1 MIHNN
6 VTIPMYLREQF
17 FFFYTDRH
25 RITQQKNNILT
36 YDFQIEQL
44 VDRFDKSF
52 VSKLFF
58 FLNNQLDLHCFKRT
72 IKIQKVDYHR

>member
-17 FFFYTDRH
+17 FFYTDRH
-25 RITQQKNNILT
+25 SKTQQKNNILT

-52 VSKLFF
+52 ASKLIHF
-58 FLNNQLDLHCFKRT
+58 
-72 IKIQKVDYHR
+72 

>member
-17 FFFYTDRH
+17 FFYTDRQ

-52 VSKLFF
+52 ASKLFFF

>member
-17 FFFYTDRH
+17 FFYTDRQ

-52 VSKLFF
+52 ASKLFF
-58 FLNNQLDLHCFKRT
+58 F
-72 IKIQKVDYHR
+72 

>member
-6 VTIPMYLREQF
+6 VSLPMYFESS

-36 YDFQIEQL
+36 YDFQIKQL
-44 VDRFDKSF
+44 DKSF
-52 VSKLFF
+52 ASKQFF
-58 FLNNQLDLHCFKRT
+58 K
-72 IKIQKVDYHR
+72 

>member
-17 FFFYTDRH
+17 FFYTDRQ

-52 VSKLFF
+52 ASKQFF
-58 FLNNQLDLHCFKRT
+58 FF
-72 IKIQKVDYHR
+72 

>member
-17 FFFYTDRH
+17 FFYTDRQ

-52 VSKLFF
+52 ASKLFF
-58 FLNNQLDLHCFKRT
+58 FF
-72 IKIQKVDYHR
+72 

>member
-17 FFFYTDRH
+17 FFYTDRQ

-58 FLNNQLDLHCFKRT
+58 F
-72 IKIQKVDYHR
+72 

>member
-17 FFFYTDRH
+17 FFYTDRQ

-52 VSKLFF
+52 ASKLFF
-58 FLNNQLDLHCFKRT
+58 FFKIT
-72 IKIQKVDYHR
+72 S

>member
-6 VTIPMYLREQF
+6 VTIPMYLREQ

-44 VDRFDKSF
+44 FDKSF
-52 VSKLFF
+52 ASKLF
-58 FLNNQLDLHCFKRT
+58 LKKNNQLYLHCFKRT

>member
-6 VTIPMYLREQF
+6 VTIPMYLREQ

-36 YDFQIEQL
+36 YVFQIEQL

-52 VSKLFF
+52 ASKLLF

>member
-6 VTIPMYLREQF
+6 VTIPMYLREQ

-44 VDRFDKSF
+44 VNRFEKSF
-52 VSKLFF
+52 ASKLFF
-58 FLNNQLDLHCFKRT
+58 FLKLDLNCFKRT

>member
-17 FFFYTDRH
+17 FFYTDRQ

-52 VSKLFF
+52 ASKLFC
-58 FLNNQLDLHCFKRT
+58 FLK
-72 IKIQKVDYHR
+72 